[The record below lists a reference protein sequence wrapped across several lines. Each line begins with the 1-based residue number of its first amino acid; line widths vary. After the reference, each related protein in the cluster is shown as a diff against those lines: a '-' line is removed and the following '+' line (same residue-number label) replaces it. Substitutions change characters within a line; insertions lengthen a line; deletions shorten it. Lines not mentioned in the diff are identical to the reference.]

1 MKLTCSRLVAVA
13 LLWLGDAAAGEVIA
27 HPSVHLSPSD
37 VRNVFLG
44 EKQLMGSQRLFP
56 VDNSALQIE
65 FLAKVL
71 QTDERKY
78 SARWIRKT
86 FREGLAAPM
95 MKGSDA
101 EVISFVRSTPGAIG
115 YVTTS
120 HGEANTTVKVLERF

>member
-1 MKLTCSRLVAVA
+1 MKFTVSCLIVVAS
-13 LLWLGDAAAGEVIA
+13 LWFGDAGAGEVIA
-27 HPSVHLSPSD
+27 HPTVHLSPSD

-56 VDNSALQIE
+56 VDNSALQME

-86 FREGLAAPM
+86 FREGLAAPTV
-95 MKGSDA
+95 KGSDA

-115 YVTTS
+115 YVTTTS
-120 HGEANTTVKVLERF
+120 EANAAVKVLEKF